1 MTDRMKVDLSSLDNT
16 LASTE
21 SKQNRLRAGN
31 NVNHRGRSSIVTLF
45 HGFHDCDLM
54 VRPFTQR
61 RQILFRSQD
70 FSQSEMFDTSG
81 RDKSRFKV
89 ALRAARV
96 ASAESRGV
104 KSQAVWMLLELWP
117 KQTMK
122 SSRSR
127 GNVVSCCRKWL
138 T

>member
-1 MTDRMKVDLSSLDNT
+1 MTDRMKVDLSSLDDIF
-16 LASTE
+16 ASTE

-31 NVNHRGRSSIVTLF
+31 NVNHRGRRAIMTSF
-45 HGFHDCDLM
+45 HGFRDFNLM

-61 RQILFRSQD
+61 RQISFRSQD

-81 RDKSRFKV
+81 RDKFRFKV
-89 ALRAARV
+89 ALRAARA

-104 KSQAVWMLLELWP
+104 KSWAVWMLLELS
-117 KQTMK
+117 TMK

-127 GNVVSCCRKWL
+127 GNVLSCRRKWL